1 MEKEVLFDE
10 YCVQC
15 EYRNRSEYEEP
26 CDTCLSK
33 PYNQDSHKPLYFK
46 KGYSKDGRKKSV

>member
-10 YCVQC
+10 YCKTC

-26 CDTCLSK
+26 CDTCLGQ
-33 PYNQDSHKPLYFK
+33 PYNQDSHKPVCYK
-46 KGYSKDGRKKSV
+46 KGYVRNGRKKNS